1 MIIAW
6 CVYNAGTMTRA
17 SGFVLLFTLA
27 TACGQTRPDVA
38 VELKD
43 TSSYLE
49 VLPLTN
55 EEYSIVEM
63 ATAHGAFTVEVEV
76 VLGADTD
83 SIARRLVEPVQ
94 DRYAEVLVY
103 FYDRASDGE
112 LPLSRVQWTA
122 ENGYVKIEY

>member
-38 VELKD
+38 VDLKD

-63 ATAHGAFTVEVEV
+63 ATAHGAFTVEV
-76 VLGADTD
+76 
-83 SIARRLVEPVQ
+83 
-94 DRYAEVLVY
+94 
-103 FYDRASDGE
+103 
-112 LPLSRVQWTA
+112 
-122 ENGYVKIEY
+122 